1 MSSVTASSAAGIYGA
16 TPATICEVFTLNE
29 SAYWRPAATAPPPC
43 HRPWRNIRQGGVFC
57 NGNLHFLDDS
67 GGITVFN
74 VQDETFGTLGPPGP
88 PSSSRRWG
96 AVCAFTAS
104 FDGLVIVTANAMPST
119 CGCSRSTPLQSGRSS
134 ATLAAVTTRR
144 AAPQHQLMLNSS
156 SWIGPLDMYYD
167 RWSAAEDCVGHE
179 YILATC
185 SSLTLAMAQPSLR
198 SRWPSRAP
206 AHHDLTWVSSRKA
219 LHEWAPRARTR
230 RRGCGLRRRSS
241 RGSPHLQMMRGA

>member
-29 SAYWRPAATAPPPC
+29 SAYWRPAATAAPPPC

-104 FDGLVIVTANAMPST
+104 FDGLVIVTVNAMPST
-119 CGCSRSTPLQSGRSS
+119 CGCSSLKEYSIAKWEKLCHIGCGDDAP
-134 ATLAAVTTRR
+134 RR
-144 AAPQHQLMLNSS
+144 ASTSINAKL
-156 SWIGPLDMYYD
+156 IILD
-167 RWSAAEDCVGHE
+167 RAA
-179 YILATC
+179 
-185 SSLTLAMAQPSLR
+185 
-198 SRWPSRAP
+198 
-206 AHHDLTWVSSRKA
+206 
-219 LHEWAPRARTR
+219 
-230 RRGCGLRRRSS
+230 
-241 RGSPHLQMMRGA
+241 